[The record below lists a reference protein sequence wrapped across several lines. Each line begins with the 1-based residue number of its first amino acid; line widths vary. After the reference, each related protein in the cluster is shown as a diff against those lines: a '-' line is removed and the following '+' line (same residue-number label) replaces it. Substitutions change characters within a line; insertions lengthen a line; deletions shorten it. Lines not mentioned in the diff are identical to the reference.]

1 MINYREILRLKKLWL
16 NNSRI
21 AQSLGCSRT
30 TVIQV
35 LNATIEKGIGYPLP
49 EELSDRKL
57 LGLLF
62 PSDRSKPEY
71 KMSDYEY
78 VHRELQKNGVTLN
91 LLWLEYCEKC
101 REKGELPYQLTQF
114 KKHYRDDA
122 VKNSAT
128 MHLNYKLAKLQKT
141 VA

>member
-57 LGLLF
+57 SGLLF
-62 PSDRSKPEY
+62 PSDRFKAGIQNVGLRVRSSGVAEER
-71 KMSDYEY
+71 SHIESL
-78 VHRELQKNGVTLN
+78 VARVLREV
-91 LLWLEYCEKC
+91 
-101 REKGELPYQLTQF
+101 P
-114 KKHYRDDA
+114 
-122 VKNSAT
+122 
-128 MHLNYKLAKLQKT
+128 
-141 VA
+141 